1 MKITCRREKGPIPF
15 IRNSRLSN
23 ENGSTH
29 IQLQWTHVVF
39 TGFTWTPKL
48 YENDAIYLHL
58 VSSTDASTKTI
69 CPVPSLHHLMILR
82 AGGRSENLSGV
93 GKVNTINL
101 WTFFLNQLIPTKNIK
116 YFTNFCPSLQKLE
129 IQLLYFFG
137 GIEGM
142 KNMFLDLLTFSKETF
157 TNYDEK
163 KRWVGT

>member
-1 MKITCRREKGPIPF
+1 MRLDMICSWTRDK
-15 IRNSRLSN
+15 RNRSVAMDTRS
-23 ENGSTH
+23 
-29 IQLQWTHVVF
+29 F
-39 TGFTWTPKL
+39 YRF
-48 YENDAIYLHL
+48 HL
-58 VSSTDASTKTI
+58 NSQIVWKWRNILAPGQFNRCVNKNNL
-69 CPVPSLHHLMILR
+69 VPSLHHLMILR